1 MFWFVCG
8 CFFFFK
14 QKTAY
19 EMRISD
25 WSSDVCS
32 SDLGVIGAALGTAIL
47 PALARHI
54 GQGEDDAARRIQSNA
69 IEIAMLITVPAAIA
83 LGICAVPLV
92 TAFFRGGHFS
102 LADATI
108 TGRVLACLVAG
119 LPAYVLVKVL
129 TPGFYARK
137 DTKTPVKTAVRSE
150 EHT

>member
-1 MFWFVCG
+1 
-8 CFFFFK
+8 
-14 QKTAY
+14 
-19 EMRISD
+19 MRISD

-32 SDLGVIGAALGTAIL
+32 SDL
-47 PALARHI
+47 
-54 GQGEDDAARRIQSNA
+54 IQSNA

-137 DTKTPVKTAVRSE
+137 DTTTTVKPAVGVLVVNAATKFNPLAYFGRVGIA
-150 EHT
+150 HT